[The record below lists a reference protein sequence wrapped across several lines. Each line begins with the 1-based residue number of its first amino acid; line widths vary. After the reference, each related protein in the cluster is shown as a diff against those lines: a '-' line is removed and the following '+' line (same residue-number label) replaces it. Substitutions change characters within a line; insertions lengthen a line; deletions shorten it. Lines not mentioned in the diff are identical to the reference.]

1 MRRLLTGRPFNGV
14 LIGFVVVAFLVSP
27 PGFAAP
33 KQRLGWIEWAWLQPG
48 SIKVKTKLDTGA
60 KTSSIH
66 AEDIESFERDD
77 EVWVRFRIPLSQ
89 RPDDSDHGADVHLE
103 RPVIRE
109 TRIKEHERD
118 SVTRYVV
125 EMDLC
130 IGGMTFTTPMT
141 LADRGGFNYPLLLG
155 RSALKGRT
163 VIDPART
170 FTASD
175 SCAAAVQD

>member
-1 MRRLLTGRPFNGV
+1 MRRLFTGRPLRGA
-14 LIGFVVVAFLVSP
+14 LIGFVVAIVLVSQP
-27 PGFAAP
+27 ALAKH
-33 KQRLGWIEWAWLQPG
+33 KQRLGWIEWARLLPG
-48 SIKVKTKLDTGA
+48 DIKIKTKLDTGA

-66 AEDIESFERDD
+66 AVAIEPFERDG
-77 EVWVRFRIPLSQ
+77 EEWVRFRIPLAQ
-89 RPDDSDHGADVHLE
+89 RPDDSDHGADVDVE
-103 RPVIRE
+103 RPVVRE

-175 SCAAAVQD
+175 RCAAGEQD

>member
-1 MRRLLTGRPFNGV
+1 MRRQLAGWPFTGA
-14 LIGFVVVAFLVSP
+14 LIGFVVAIILVP
-27 PGFAAP
+27 PPVFAAK
-33 KQRLGWIEWAWLQPG
+33 KQHLGWIEWAWLLPG
-48 SIKVKTKLDTGA
+48 NIKVKTKLDTGA

-66 AEDIESFERDD
+66 AVDIEAFERDAG
-77 EVWVRFRIPLSQ
+77 VWVRFRIPLKQ
-89 RPDDSDHGADVHLE
+89 RPDDSDHGADIHVE

-109 TRIKEHERD
+109 TRIKKHERD

-155 RSALKGRT
+155 RSALKGRS
-163 VIDPART
+163 VIDPAHT
-170 FTASD
+170 FTASG
-175 SCAAAVQD
+175 SCEAATQD

>member
-1 MRRLLTGRPFNGV
+1 MRRLLTGRPFTGA
-14 LIGFVVVAFLVSP
+14 LIGFVVAVFLISP
-27 PGFAAP
+27 PGFAAT
-33 KQRLGWIEWAWLQPG
+33 KQRLGWIEWAWLLPG
-48 SIKVKTKLDTGA
+48 HIKVKTKLDTGA

-66 AEDIESFERDD
+66 AVDIEPFERDD
-77 EVWVRFRIPLSQ
+77 EDWVRFRIPLSQ
-89 RPDDSDHGADVHLE
+89 RPDDSDHGTDVHVE

-125 EMDLC
+125 EMDMC

-170 FTASD
+170 FTASE
-175 SCAAAVQD
+175 SCVPAARD

>member
-1 MRRLLTGRPFNGV
+1 MRRQLTGRPFTGA
-14 LIGFVVVAFLVSP
+14 LIGFVVAIILVSP
-27 PGFAAP
+27 PALAAK
-33 KQRLGWIEWAWLQPG
+33 KQQLGWIEWAWLLPG
-48 SIKVKTKLDTGA
+48 NIKVKTKLDTGA
-60 KTSSIH
+60 KTSSID
-66 AEDIESFERDD
+66 AIDIEPFERDD
-77 EVWVRFRIPLSQ
+77 EEWVRFRIPLSQ
-89 RPDDSDHGADVHLE
+89 RPDDSDHGADVRVE

-109 TRIKEHERD
+109 TRIKEHDRD
-118 SVTRYVV
+118 SVSRYVV

-163 VIDPART
+163 LIDPAHT

-175 SCAAAVQD
+175 SCG

>member
-1 MRRLLTGRPFNGV
+1 MRRLFTGRPLRGA
-14 LIGFVVVAFLVSP
+14 LIGFVVAIVLVPQPAF
-27 PGFAAP
+27 A
-33 KQRLGWIEWAWLQPG
+33 KHKRLGWIEWAWLQPDN
-48 SIKVKTKLDTGA
+48 IKVKTKLDSGA

-66 AEDIESFERDD
+66 AIAIEPFERDGKP
-77 EVWVRFRIPLSQ
+77 WVRFRIPLGQ
-89 RPDDSDHGADVHLE
+89 RPDDSDHGADVDVE
-103 RPVIRE
+103 RPVVRE
-109 TRIKEHERD
+109 TRIKEHQRD

-163 VIDPART
+163 LIDPART
-170 FTASD
+170 FTASA
-175 SCAAAVQD
+175 SCESAARD